1 MEAKAINLLDGIS
14 SPNIIQVIKLKSIRW
29 AGHMACVGR
38 VEMPAGSSSSSSSLG
53 PVS

>member
-29 AGHMACVGR
+29 AGHVPCVGR
-38 VEMPAGSSSSSSSLG
+38 IEMPTGSW
-53 PVS
+53 